1 MSSTATSAP
10 KTGWITFA
18 GIVLIIV
25 GAINVI
31 YGLSALFRDEV
42 LTVSGTGQVIVWDLT
57 AWGWA
62 LLIFGIFQFIAGG
75 ALFGGAGWARWTA
88 VVLAGLNA
96 IANVGFI
103 TVQPLWTILIVALDI
118 MVIYQ
123 LAARWVP
130 AEAYDYP
137 GYRPPDEGPTAAR
150 DQMTRMRTGL

>member
-1 MSSTATSAP
+1 MSSMATPAP

-42 LTVSGTGQVIVWDLT
+42 LTVSGTGRVIVWDLT

-62 LLIFGIFQFIAGG
+62 LLIFGIFQFLAGC
-75 ALFGGAGWARWTA
+75 ALFGGSGWARWTA
-88 VVLAGLNA
+88 IVLAGLNA

-118 MVIYQ
+118 TVIYQ

-130 AEAYDYP
+130 GEAYDYP
-137 GYRPPDEGPTAAR
+137 GYEASEGPTAAR
-150 DQMTRMRTGL
+150 DEMTRMRTGL

>member
-62 LLIFGIFQFIAGG
+62 LLIFGIFQFIAGC

-118 MVIYQ
+118 TVIYQ

-130 AEAYDYP
+130 AEAYDYSGDQP
-137 GYRPPDEGPTAAR
+137 SDEGPTAAR
-150 DQMTRMRTGL
+150 DEMTRIRAGL

>member
-42 LTVSGTGQVIVWDLT
+42 LTVSGTGRVIVWDLT

-62 LLIFGIFQFIAGG
+62 LLIFGILEFIAGC

-118 MVIYQ
+118 TVIYQ

-130 AEAYDYP
+130 AEAYDYS
-137 GYRPPDEGPTAAR
+137 GYRPSDEGPTAAR
-150 DQMTRMRTGL
+150 DQMTRIGAGL